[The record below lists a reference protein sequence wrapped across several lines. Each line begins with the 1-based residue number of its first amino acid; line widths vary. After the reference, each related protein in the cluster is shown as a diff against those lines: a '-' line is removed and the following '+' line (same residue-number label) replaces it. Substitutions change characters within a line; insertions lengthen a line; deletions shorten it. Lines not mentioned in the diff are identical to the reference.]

1 MVDINQVLPREL
13 GYGSNFRLKERA
25 DQSKDISEWKTHP
38 VDEQGN
44 IGFLFLVDRS
54 PALMHIQA
62 R

>member
-1 MVDINQVLPREL
+1 VLPREL

-25 DQSKDISEWKTHP
+25 DQSRNISEWKTHP